1 MPVTLKQSARAR
13 LVTPEGR
20 ERPIPVTLRY
30 TASDP
35 FAVQVTFPPEVSLD
49 GDEVHWVFARRLLEE
64 GLNAP
69 AGTGDV
75 HVWPC
80 GRARTV
86 LEFHAP
92 DGLALVQFDRA
103 VLRRFLSRSYAVVGP
118 DGEEAGL
125 DLDRE
130 LTELLGGV

>member
-1 MPVTLKQSARAR
+1 MAVTLEQSARAR
-13 LVTPEGR
+13 LITPEGR

-35 FAVQVTFPPEVSLD
+35 FAVQVAFPPEVSLD
-49 GDEVHWVFARRLLEE
+49 GAEVTWVFARHLLEQ
-64 GLNAP
+64 GLGAP

-75 HVWPC
+75 HIWPC

-92 DGLALVQFDRA
+92 HGLALVQFDRA
-103 VLRRFLSRSYAVVGP
+103 ALRRFLARSYAVVGA
-118 DGEEAGL
+118 DGEAAEL
-125 DLDRE
+125 DLDRG
-130 LTELLGGV
+130 LTRLLGGV